1 MNLSDIGELCAD
13 TPRMTVF
20 DPRGLT
26 ARVVDFNRNDSK
38 DTPEALITRYQYGA
52 RGEML
57 MCADPRFSA
66 SAQGNEHRYQNLV
79 SATDLLHRPV
89 HQVSI
94 DSGESLSLL
103 HTDGQPEWTTKNAGE
118 GAVSQ
123 HFSYDRKGRLLSLRS
138 LDGTKEILLQ
148 TRRYSDGVDNAEEY
162 NCRGQCTEI
171 QNGAGTETFTEF
183 DIAGKNKSFS
193 RRFWSVRDQSVDLN
207 HPPEAETRTW
217 VSRNDLSGSGAVRQL
232 SLSCHDAE
240 QERSVYT
247 RHNGYNRRGQLISSH
262 LTDEGGNQHT
272 LLTSAGYH
280 ANGACQQEML
290 GNGVIRYY
298 AQEHFTKRLLRI
310 STWRPAENKTR
321 YPIQDISYQ
330 YDPAG
335 NVTERYDQ
343 GREDQYFD
351 NLRVTA
357 HNQYHYDACYRLRY
371 AAGREALNGGKS
383 TITPLISG
391 SQQLV
396 NYQRWYDYDNAG
408 NMTQLRHSAG
418 QNNWT
423 QVFSVSPE
431 SNRSLPQPV
440 SPYEVERFFDRF
452 GHLKESNGVRFS
464 RDSQQQL
471 IRADGVRR
479 ANGATDYEFY
489 QYDSSGQRCSKLS
502 SRIADGITQARRRET
517 VTYISGMRLCEYDYD
532 GKSQGSH
539 YSLSF
544 PLAGHSAVVCL
555 SEREPEKK
563 AIPLSLMRYNC
574 LDAQGSVALEL
585 SAEGDII
592 TQEEY
597 YPFGGTSL
605 FSSRSESEADYKYH
619 RYSNKERDNLT
630 GLYDYG
636 FRYYAPWLCR
646 WISPDPLGI
655 AEGMNAYCMV
665 HNNPVTYRDTAGLM
679 AGAEE
684 FEMREMLIPS
694 TQRSMAPA
702 VYNTSRQLPQSRGEQ
717 LRTISRVL
725 TRPLTAVAQGI
736 ARIGRA
742 IRRVISG
749 IRSALQRFR
758 GTGEGADLE
767 MQPLL
772 AEEIN
777 GPFGIEY
784 GETEFM
790 AEQSQNAVVHSD
802 PINWDENSQDLSD
815 IEMTHDYDF
824 NDVNSWL
831 GDDDSVDG
839 YGGLERD
846 EGLNQFG
853 DFDGNAW
860 LRQFGY
866 ETDEDYYIYG
876 TAGIDY
882 DPAEAVNDRL
892 SLAGS
897 EISFTGSDISL
908 SGSETSLLLPGSHN
922 RITPAISS
930 LALSVSIF
938 SLLWWYQSQHSYRR

>member
-1 MNLSDIGELCAD
+1 MNLSEIGELCAD

-26 ARVVDFNRNDSK
+26 ARAVDFNRKSSTDI
-38 DTPEALITRYQYGA
+38 PEALITRYQYGE
-52 RGEML
+52 RGEMQ
-57 MCADPRFSA
+57 MCADPRFSV
-66 SAQGNEHRYQNLV
+66 SALGNEPGYQNLV
-79 SATDLLHRPV
+79 SATDLLQRPV

-103 HTDGQPEWTTKNAGE
+103 HADGQPEWTTGNPGE
-118 GAVSQ
+118 EAVSQ
-123 HFSYDRKGRLLSLRS
+123 RFTYDRIGRLLSQHS
-138 LDGTKEILLQ
+138 LNGTEEILLQ

-171 QNGAGTETFTEF
+171 QNNAGTETFTEF
-183 DIAGKNKSFS
+183 DISGKNKTFS
-193 RRFWSVRDQSVDLN
+193 RRFWAVRDRSADLN
-207 HPPEAETRTW
+207 HPPEAEIRMW
-217 VSRNDLSGSGAVRQL
+217 IHRNDLSASGKVRQL
-232 SLSCHDAE
+232 SLSCHE
-240 QERSVYT
+240 SGQERAVYT
-247 RHNGYNRRGQLISSH
+247 RRNGYNRRGQLISSH
-262 LTDEGGNQHT
+262 LTDEGGNLHA
-272 LLTSAGYH
+272 LLISADYH

-290 GNGVIRYY
+290 GNGVTRYY

-310 STWRPAENKTR
+310 STWRPGGNKKR

-335 NVTERYDQ
+335 NVTERYDL

-351 NLRVTA
+351 NLRITA
-357 HNQYHYDACYRLRY
+357 HNQYHYDSCYRLRR
-371 AAGREALNGGKS
+371 AEGREALNGGKS

-396 NYQRWYDYDNAG
+396 NYQRWYNYDNAG

-418 QNNWT
+418 HNNWT

-440 SPYEVERFFDRF
+440 SPYEVERFFDSF
-452 GHLKESNGVRFS
+452 GNLKESNGVHFT

-471 IRADGVRR
+471 VRADGARR
-479 ANGATDYEFY
+479 ANGASDYEFY

-532 GKSQGSH
+532 GKPQGSH

-563 AIPLSLMRYNC
+563 EMPLSLMRYNC

-646 WISPDPLGI
+646 WISPDPLGT
-655 AEGMNAYCMV
+655 ADGMNAYCMV
-665 HNNPVTYRDTAGLM
+665 RNNPVTYSDSAGLM

-684 FEMREMLIPS
+684 FEMRELQIPS

-702 VYNTSRQLPQSRGEQ
+702 VYNTSHPLQQSRGEQ
-717 LRTISRVL
+717 LRAISRVL
-725 TRPLTAVAQGI
+725 TRPLAAVARGI

-742 IRRVISG
+742 IRSVISG

-758 GTGEGADLE
+758 GTGNGAEDLE

-772 AEEIN
+772 DEEIS
-777 GPFGIEY
+777 GFS
-784 GETEFM
+784 GETETSFISAKADEGDILNNPLVRKPEYM
-790 AEQSQNAVVHSD
+790 KDETDNWRIRIDKSVLMDAEGYVNPDEFVRLGLVEREINRNQYTEPGEDPDYKDPPLFAELKRNLQGIFDDYAETSD
-802 PINWDENSQDLSD
+802 FDEF
-815 IEMTHDYDF
+815 THDTTP
-824 NDVNSWL
+824 L
-831 GDDDSVDG
+831 
-839 YGGLERD
+839 
-846 EGLNQFG
+846 
-853 DFDGNAW
+853 
-860 LRQFGY
+860 
-866 ETDEDYYIYG
+866 
-876 TAGIDY
+876 
-882 DPAEAVNDRL
+882 
-892 SLAGS
+892 
-897 EISFTGSDISL
+897 L
-908 SGSETSLLLPGSHN
+908 SGINNAAVPA
-922 RITPAISS
+922 AISS
-930 LALSVSIF
+930 LVLSATIF
-938 SLLWWYQSQHSYRR
+938 SLLWWYQFQHTYRR

>member
-1 MNLSDIGELCAD
+1 MNLSEIGELCAD

-26 ARVVDFNRNDSK
+26 ARVIDFNRKNSADI
-38 DTPEALITRYQYGA
+38 PEALVTRYQYGE
-52 RGEML
+52 RGEMQI
-57 MCADPRFSA
+57 CADPRFSV
-66 SAQGNEHRYQNLV
+66 SAQENEHRYQNLV
-79 SATDLLHRPV
+79 SATDLLQRPV

-103 HTDGQPEWTTKNAGE
+103 HADGRPEWTTKNPGE

-123 HFSYDRKGRLLSLRS
+123 YFTYDRTGRLLSLRT
-138 LDGTKEILLQ
+138 LDGTEEILLQ
-148 TRRYSDGVDNAEEY
+148 TRRYSDGIDNAEEY

-171 QNGAGTETFTEF
+171 RNGAGIETFTEF
-183 DIAGKNKSFS
+183 DISGKNKSFS
-193 RRFWSVRDQSVDLN
+193 RCFWSVRDRSVDLN
-207 HPPEAETRTW
+207 HPPEAEMRTW
-217 VSRNDLSGSGAVRQL
+217 INRNDLSASGAVRQL
-232 SLSCHDAE
+232 SLSCHE
-240 QERSVYT
+240 SGQERPVYI
-247 RHNGYNRRGQLISSH
+247 RRNGYNRRGQLISSN
-262 LTDEGGNQHT
+262 LTDEGGHQHA
-272 LLTSAGYH
+272 LLISADYH
-280 ANGACQQEML
+280 ANDACQQEIL

-310 STWRPAENKTR
+310 STWRPAENKKR
-321 YPIQDISYQ
+321 YQIQDISYQ

-343 GREDQYFD
+343 GREDHYFD
-351 NLRVTA
+351 NLRITA
-357 HNQYHYDACYRLRY
+357 HNQYHYDSCYRLCR
-371 AAGREALNGGKS
+371 AEGREALNGGKN
-383 TITPLISG
+383 TITPLVSG

-418 QNNWT
+418 QNSWT

-440 SPYEVERFFDRF
+440 SPYEVERFFDSF
-452 GHLKESNGVRFS
+452 GNLKESNGVRFS

-471 IRADGVRR
+471 VRADGIRR

-517 VTYISGMRLCEYDYD
+517 VTYISGMRLCEYDYE
-532 GKSQGSH
+532 GKPQGSH

-563 AIPLSLMRYNC
+563 EIPLSLIRYNC

-605 FSSRSESEADYKYH
+605 FSSRNESEAEYKYH

-655 AEGMNAYCMV
+655 ADGMNVYCMV

-679 AGAEE
+679 TGAQE
-684 FEMREMLIPS
+684 FEMQELRIPS
-694 TQRSMAPA
+694 AQRGITPA
-702 VYNTSRQLPQSRGEQ
+702 VYNTSRPLQQSIGER
-717 LRTISRVL
+717 LRNISRVL
-725 TRPLTAVAQGI
+725 TRPLTAIAEGI
-736 ARIGRA
+736 SRIGRA
-742 IRRVISG
+742 AGRLISG

-758 GTGEGADLE
+758 GTGNGAEDLE

-772 AEEIN
+772 QM
-777 GPFGIEY
+777 
-784 GETEFM
+784 ETES
-790 AEQSQNAVVHSD
+790 EESSGSIRITESVLTYEPEYYNEENLV
-802 PINWDENSQDLSD
+802 WDDFLPESCGKQDLSWD
-815 IEMTHDYDF
+815 YSDYAIDYGSEAGTDEIFSISDLSEYDYDYE
-824 NDVNSWL
+824 DILSSDGI
-831 GDDDSVDG
+831 GDDISIRTISDSGDG
-839 YGGLERD
+839 GTYRVYEAFNIAEGFDD
-846 EGLNQFG
+846 E
-853 DFDGNAW
+853 
-860 LRQFGY
+860 
-866 ETDEDYYIYG
+866 
-876 TAGIDY
+876 TA
-882 DPAEAVNDRL
+882 
-892 SLAGS
+892 S
-897 EISFTGSDISL
+897 
-908 SGSETSLLLPGSHN
+908 LLPGSNN
-922 RITPAISS
+922 RVSPAAISS
-930 LALSVSIF
+930 LALSASIF
-938 SLLWWYQSQHSYRR
+938 SLLWWYQSQHTYRR

>member
-1 MNLSDIGELCAD
+1 MNLSEIGELCAD

-26 ARVVDFNRNDSK
+26 ARVIDFNRKSSADI
-38 DTPEALITRYQYGA
+38 PEALITRYQYGE
-52 RGEML
+52 RGEMQR
-57 MCADPRFSA
+57 CADPRFSL
-66 SAQGNEHRYQNLV
+66 SAQGDEHRYQNLA
-79 SATDLLHRPV
+79 SATDLLQRPV

-103 HTDGQPEWTTKNAGE
+103 HADGQPEWTAKNPGKE
-118 GAVSQ
+118 AVNQ
-123 HFSYDRKGRLLSLRS
+123 HFTYDRTGRLLSLRT
-138 LDGTKEILLQ
+138 LEGTVETLLQ

-171 QNGAGTETFTEF
+171 RNGAGIETFTEF
-183 DIAGKNKSFS
+183 DISGKNTLFS
-193 RRFWSVRDQSVDLN
+193 RCFWSVRDRSVDLN
-207 HPPEAETRTW
+207 HPPEAEMRTW
-217 VSRNDLSGSGAVRQL
+217 INRNDLSASGAVRQL
-232 SLSCHDAE
+232 SLSCHE
-240 QERSVYT
+240 SGQEHPVYI
-247 RHNGYNRRGQLISSH
+247 RRNGYNRRGQLISSN
-262 LTDEGGNQHT
+262 LTDERGHQHA
-272 LLTSAGYH
+272 LLISADYH
-280 ANGACQQEML
+280 ANDACQQEIL

-310 STWRPAENKTR
+310 STWRPAGNKKR
-321 YPIQDISYQ
+321 DPIQDISYQ

-343 GREDQYFD
+343 GREDLYFD
-351 NLRVTA
+351 NLRITA
-357 HNQYHYDACYRLRY
+357 HNQYHYDSCYRLRH
-371 AAGREALNGGKS
+371 AEGREALNGGKN
-383 TITPLISG
+383 TITPLVSG

-418 QNNWT
+418 QNSWT

-440 SPYEVERFFDRF
+440 SPYEVERFFDSF
-452 GHLKESNGVRFS
+452 GNLKESNGVRFS

-471 IRADGVRR
+471 VRADGVRR

-502 SRIADGITQARRRET
+502 SRIAGGITQTRRRET
-517 VTYISGMRLCEYDYD
+517 VTYISGMRLCEYDYE
-532 GKSQGSH
+532 GKPQGSH

-555 SEREPEKK
+555 SEREPETKD
-563 AIPLSLMRYNC
+563 IPLSLMRYNC

-605 FSSRSESEADYKYH
+605 FSSRNESEAAYKYH

-655 AEGMNAYCMV
+655 ADGMDTYCMV

-684 FEMREMLIPS
+684 FEMRELLMPS
-694 TQRSMAPA
+694 TQRSVAPA
-702 VYNTSRQLPQSRGEQ
+702 VYNTPRPLQPGIGER
-717 LRTISRVL
+717 LRNISRVL
-725 TRPLTAVAQGI
+725 TRPLTAIAQGI

-742 IRRVISG
+742 IRSVISG
-749 IRSALQRFR
+749 ICSALQRFR
-758 GTGEGADLE
+758 GTGDGAEDLE

-772 AEEIN
+772 SAEDGPEGIDSITETTLTDVPEDMEWNDSADFNQHLGSGLLFDWIN
-777 GPFGIEY
+777 LEDTSGIPDRQ
-784 GETEFM
+784 GAMQVTERWD
-790 AEQSQNAVVHSD
+790 NAG
-802 PINWDENSQDLSD
+802 WDD
-815 IEMTHDYDF
+815 IERMSIVSISSEFDI
-824 NDVNSWL
+824 
-831 GDDDSVDG
+831 DSVTSDTDSFISDTDSFISDADSCISDSSS
-839 YGGLERD
+839 RI
-846 EGLNQFG
+846 
-853 DFDGNAW
+853 
-860 LRQFGY
+860 Y
-866 ETDEDYYIYG
+866 ETFNIAEGREDED
-876 TAGIDY
+876 T
-882 DPAEAVNDRL
+882 
-892 SLAGS
+892 
-897 EISFTGSDISL
+897 
-908 SGSETSLLLPGSHN
+908 LLLPGSNN

-930 LALSVSIF
+930 LALSATIF
-938 SLLWWYQSQHSYRR
+938 SLLWWYQSQHTYRR